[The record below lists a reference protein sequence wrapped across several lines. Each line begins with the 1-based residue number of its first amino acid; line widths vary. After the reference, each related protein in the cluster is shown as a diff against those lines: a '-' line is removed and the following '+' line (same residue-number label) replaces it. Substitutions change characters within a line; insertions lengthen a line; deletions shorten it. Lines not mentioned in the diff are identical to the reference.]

1 MTREDIIRIIT
12 SRNWELINF
21 EIIIHFGK
29 NPKNGGKPPKERREA
44 EITIFEKKLLFI
56 EFHS

>member
-1 MTREDIIRIIT
+1 MIRIIT